1 MRVIT
6 SHQTKQAIASAM
18 ANVCT
23 CHPFVFKKKTK
34 KKGRIDSPT
43 MQETMTSSFRR
54 RSAPL
59 SPSRALSLSS
69 ARGGQEQVTRSPIAQ
84 AGAPARRREGL
95 FDVVFARPPDEHWE
109 KRCGCAEPPCADP
122 LMHAL
127 GSFTRW
133 VVMHALGSCTRWVV
147 MHALGSFTRWVVMHA
162 LGSFTRWVV
171 MHALGSFTRW
181 VVMHALGSFTRWVV
195 MHALGSFTRWVVMH
209 ALGSF
214 TRW

>member
-1 MRVIT
+1 M
-6 SHQTKQAIASAM
+6 S
-18 ANVCT
+18 
-23 CHPFVFKKKTK
+23 
-34 KKGRIDSPT
+34 GDW
-43 MQETMTSSFRR
+43 
-54 RSAPL
+54 
-59 SPSRALSLSS
+59 
-69 ARGGQEQVTRSPIAQ
+69 AQ
-84 AGAPARRREGL
+84 AAAQQHRSCPDYGIILMDLALVSGARRREGL

-127 GSFTRW
+127 GSF
-133 VVMHALGSCTRWVV
+133 TRWVV

-209 ALGSF
+209 ALGSC